1 VKKKLLAASV
11 GLISMVSAVSPLQAA
26 TAPFPDVAA
35 SSENAAAIGF
45 LKGKGII
52 AGYPDGTFQPNKT
65 INRAEALKLIFL
77 ARKALNIEDAAA
89 SAQVT
94 FPDVKSKDWYY
105 EYVQKAA
112 KLGIVKGYEDS
123 TFKPA
128 NEITAAESLKIMEVG
143 LIPTFQSAAVT
154 TAPFTDVTI
163 DRWYAP
169 FLAYAKNKFLIE
181 AKGDGSYGPERKM
194 TRAEFAEAIYR
205 VVYTQEKS
213 LEKYPLNLNW
223 QYCNNFELGYKIK
236 RPYAWEVILAGKQM
250 IFWRKDQANGQVSFA
265 RVYPNSAAAVVAID
279 ENSAKLSL
287 EKYLALIDYGDG
299 SSKVLGTM
307 NGLPYASVQIDKS
320 GLQDSYFQLAN
331 GKIVAIYA
339 QTGDGILSAQL
350 KEEILNIIG
359 SVKESNSAD
368 INEQSCLVVDA
379 ETKAGNAGN
388 TISTKDQ
395 LISELMKLVL
405 VNGKAE
411 QALGKLND
419 EIIIETDSIG
429 IGTGPVDYY
438 YSASVNLSLKI
449 DRNSATVLAS
459 KTGKTSAF

>member
-1 VKKKLLAASV
+1 
-11 GLISMVSAVSPLQAA
+11 
-26 TAPFPDVAA
+26 
-35 SSENAAAIGF
+35 
-45 LKGKGII
+45 
-52 AGYPDGTFQPNKT
+52 
-65 INRAEALKLIFL
+65 
-77 ARKALNIEDAAA
+77 
-89 SAQVT
+89 
-94 FPDVKSKDWYY
+94 
-105 EYVQKAA
+105 
-112 KLGIVKGYEDS
+112 
-123 TFKPA
+123 
-128 NEITAAESLKIMEVG
+128 
-143 LIPTFQSAAVT
+143 
-154 TAPFTDVTI
+154 
-163 DRWYAP
+163 
-169 FLAYAKNKFLIE
+169 
-181 AKGDGSYGPERKM
+181 
-194 TRAEFAEAIYR
+194 
-205 VVYTQEKS
+205 
-213 LEKYPLNLNW
+213 
-223 QYCNNFELGYKIK
+223 
-236 RPYAWEVILAGKQM
+236 M

>member
-1 VKKKLLAASV
+1 
-11 GLISMVSAVSPLQAA
+11 
-26 TAPFPDVAA
+26 
-35 SSENAAAIGF
+35 
-45 LKGKGII
+45 
-52 AGYPDGTFQPNKT
+52 
-65 INRAEALKLIFL
+65 
-77 ARKALNIEDAAA
+77 
-89 SAQVT
+89 
-94 FPDVKSKDWYY
+94 
-105 EYVQKAA
+105 
-112 KLGIVKGYEDS
+112 VKGYEDS

-429 IGTGPVDYY
+429 IGTGPVYYY

>member
-1 VKKKLLAASV
+1 
-11 GLISMVSAVSPLQAA
+11 
-26 TAPFPDVAA
+26 
-35 SSENAAAIGF
+35 
-45 LKGKGII
+45 
-52 AGYPDGTFQPNKT
+52 
-65 INRAEALKLIFL
+65 
-77 ARKALNIEDAAA
+77 
-89 SAQVT
+89 
-94 FPDVKSKDWYY
+94 
-105 EYVQKAA
+105 
-112 KLGIVKGYEDS
+112 
-123 TFKPA
+123 
-128 NEITAAESLKIMEVG
+128 
-143 LIPTFQSAAVT
+143 
-154 TAPFTDVTI
+154 
-163 DRWYAP
+163 
-169 FLAYAKNKFLIE
+169 
-181 AKGDGSYGPERKM
+181 
-194 TRAEFAEAIYR
+194 
-205 VVYTQEKS
+205 
-213 LEKYPLNLNW
+213 
-223 QYCNNFELGYKIK
+223 
-236 RPYAWEVILAGKQM
+236 
-250 IFWRKDQANGQVSFA
+250 
-265 RVYPNSAAAVVAID
+265 
-279 ENSAKLSL
+279 
-287 EKYLALIDYGDG
+287 
-299 SSKVLGTM
+299 M